1 MDFFPWYS
9 GFRLIARIEW
19 VQNLKVRGSR
29 HSILAKR
36 QNPQILD
43 SACSQDRMGAAPQG
57 PPFWQDRMGAAPQFW
72 IPPGAC
78 SQDRMGAAP
87 FYPCF
92 LCFFHHPQEFLS
104 LEGRPPFYLF
114 KKAAP
119 RKFWILKVFSS
130 PAALPSV
137 KGWWNEAFQA
147 KSVFLLFVKGMV
159 LLFKHTL
166 LEL

>member
-1 MDFFPWYS
+1 MDFFPGYS

-57 PPFWQDRMGAAPQFW
+57 LPFWQDRMGAAPKGPPFWQDRMGAAPQFW

-104 LEGRPPFYLF
+104 LKGRPPFYLV
-114 KKAAP
+114 KKAAL
-119 RKFWILKVFSS
+119 RKFWILKVFCS
-130 PAALPSV
+130 PGL
-137 KGWWNEAFQA
+137 KCL
-147 KSVFLLFVKGMV
+147 LLFIW
-159 LLFKHTL
+159 LFGYKAIWRN
-166 LEL
+166 